1 MAQTFLLDGPEAALR
16 LKGAVCAVGVFDGVH
31 VGHVAVAR
39 RAVAAAAESGVP
51 SAIVT
56 FDVDPDELFA
66 AEGARKLQS
75 NDERIAMLAQLPVDY
90 VAAIPFTRQF
100 AALPPAAFLDDVL
113 GRMEPSRVLVGSD
126 FRFGARAAGDVRMLA
141 EWGRRNAVGVEVVDL
156 LEVAG
161 APAKSTR
168 IRHLLDDGDVKG
180 ASELLGRPFSY
191 AGCVCKGRGDGASLG
206 FATANLQVP
215 PNRQLP
221 ADGVYAGYATVDGVR
236 YKAAVS
242 VGIPPTVAE
251 GSRDNLEAH
260 LLGFEGD
267 LYGRDVRIEF
277 VERLRPMRKFDDMD
291 DLVAAVKG
299 DIAWIE
305 GNL

>member
-113 GRMEPSRVLVGSD
+113 GRMEPSRVLVGSACWPSGE
-126 FRFGARAAGDVRMLA
+126 GATRSASRSWTCSRWRARLPS
-141 EWGRRNAVGVEVVDL
+141 R
-156 LEVAG
+156 
-161 APAKSTR
+161 PASATCSTM
-168 IRHLLDDGDVKG
+168 
-180 ASELLGRPFSY
+180 
-191 AGCVCKGRGDGASLG
+191 
-206 FATANLQVP
+206 AT
-215 PNRQLP
+215 
-221 ADGVYAGYATVDGVR
+221 
-236 YKAAVS
+236 
-242 VGIPPTVAE
+242 
-251 GSRDNLEAH
+251 
-260 LLGFEGD
+260 
-267 LYGRDVRIEF
+267 
-277 VERLRPMRKFDDMD
+277 
-291 DLVAAVKG
+291 
-299 DIAWIE
+299 
-305 GNL
+305 

>member
-206 FATANLQVP
+206 
-215 PNRQLP
+215 
-221 ADGVYAGYATVDGVR
+221 DGVYAGYATVDGVR

-242 VGIPPTVAE
+242 VGIPPTFAE